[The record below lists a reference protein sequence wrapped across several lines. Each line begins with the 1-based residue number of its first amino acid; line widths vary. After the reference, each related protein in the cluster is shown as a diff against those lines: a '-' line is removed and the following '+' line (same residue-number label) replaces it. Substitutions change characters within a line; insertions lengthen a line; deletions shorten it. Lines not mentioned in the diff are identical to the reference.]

1 MRKMMACMLGAALCF
16 SMAGA
21 ETGVSSAEKASSPF
35 GRMIWN
41 RGWEFRLEDEPGK
54 SGWQTVHLPH
64 TFSLPYFMSDSFY
77 TGLGSYR
84 KKLVMPEEWQGKKVF
99 LDCGAAFQVAEVKVN
114 GKTAGRHEGGY
125 TAFRSDLTPFLK
137 PGENWVEVR
146 VDNRWSP
153 RIAPRAG
160 EHTFSGGLYRNV
172 HLHVCSPVYLPAHG
186 VWVQTPE
193 VTAAT
198 GRSGF

>member
-99 LDCGAAFQVAEVKVN
+99 LDCGASFQVAEVKVN

-160 EHTFSGGLYRNV
+160 EHTFSGGLYRNC
-172 HLHVCSPVYLPAHG
+172 LLYTSPSPRD
-186 VWVQTPE
+186 T
-193 VTAAT
+193 
-198 GRSGF
+198 R

>member
-1 MRKMMACMLGAALCF
+1 
-16 SMAGA
+16 
-21 ETGVSSAEKASSPF
+21 
-35 GRMIWN
+35 MIWN

-99 LDCGAAFQVAEVKVN
+99 LDCGASFQVAEVKVN

-137 PGENWVEVR
+137 PGENGWRYGWITAGAPALRRGRGSILFRRTVPERASAR
-146 VDNRWSP
+146 VFSRVSARARSMGSDAGGDGGP
-153 RIAPRAG
+153 REGPDFDG
-160 EHTFSGGLYRNV
+160 SE
-172 HLHVCSPVYLPAHG
+172 
-186 VWVQTPE
+186 E
-193 VTAAT
+193 
-198 GRSGF
+198 

>member
-21 ETGVSSAEKASSPF
+21 ETGVSSAEKASPLF

-77 TGLGSYR
+77 TGFGSYR

-114 GKTAGRHEGGY
+114 GKTAGRHEGGVY
-125 TAFRSDLTPFLK
+125 GLPVGFDAFPEARREL
-137 PGENWVEVR
+137 
-146 VDNRWSP
+146 
-153 RIAPRAG
+153 
-160 EHTFSGGLYRNV
+160 GG
-172 HLHVCSPVYLPAHG
+172 G
-186 VWVQTPE
+186 
-193 VTAAT
+193 T
-198 GRSGF
+198 GG

>member
-21 ETGVSSAEKASSPF
+21 ETGVSSAEKASPLF

-77 TGLGSYR
+77 TGFGDGTCGTVRQHPTKAYR
-84 KKLVMPEEWQGKKVF
+84 SRDRPSRRYRTRTGACLSGDGFLPE
-99 LDCGAAFQVAEVKVN
+99 
-114 GKTAGRHEGGY
+114 
-125 TAFRSDLTPFLK
+125 
-137 PGENWVEVR
+137 
-146 VDNRWSP
+146 
-153 RIAPRAG
+153 
-160 EHTFSGGLYRNV
+160 
-172 HLHVCSPVYLPAHG
+172 
-186 VWVQTPE
+186 
-193 VTAAT
+193 
-198 GRSGF
+198 

>member
-84 KKLVMPEEWQGKKVF
+84 TVCRTVTF
-99 LDCGAAFQVAEVKVN
+99 LTIPVSFFTSVKIR
-114 GKTAGRHEGGY
+114 T
-125 TAFRSDLTPFLK
+125 F
-137 PGENWVEVR
+137 
-146 VDNRWSP
+146 
-153 RIAPRAG
+153 PRAAV
-160 EHTFSGGLYRNV
+160 TSGV
-172 HLHVCSPVYLPAHG
+172 
-186 VWVQTPE
+186 
-193 VTAAT
+193 
-198 GRSGF
+198 

>member
-1 MRKMMACMLGAALCF
+1 MKERTWRNGNIRMRKMMACMLGAALCF

-21 ETGVSSAEKASSPF
+21 ETGVSSAEKASPLF

-77 TGLGSYR
+77 TGFGSYR

-137 PGENWVEVR
+137 PGEN
-146 VDNRWSP
+146 
-153 RIAPRAG
+153 
-160 EHTFSGGLYRNV
+160 
-172 HLHVCSPVYLPAHG
+172 
-186 VWVQTPE
+186 
-193 VTAAT
+193 
-198 GRSGF
+198 

>member
-1 MRKMMACMLGAALCF
+1 
-16 SMAGA
+16 MAGA
-21 ETGVSSAEKASSPF
+21 ETGVSSAEKVAFPCE
-35 GRMIWN
+35 RMIWN

-54 SGWQTVHLPH
+54 STWQTVHLPH

-77 TGLGSYR
+77 TGRGTYR

-137 PGENWVEVR
+137 LGENWVEVR

-153 RIAPRAG
+153 AWRRGRGSILFPEACTG
-160 EHTFSGGLYRNV
+160 TYICTCV
-172 HLHVCSPVYLPAHG
+172 LPCICLR
-186 VWVQTPE
+186 TE
-193 VTAAT
+193 Y
-198 GRSGF
+198 GFRRRR

>member
-1 MRKMMACMLGAALCF
+1 MMACMLGAALCF

-77 TGLGSYR
+77 TGFGSYR
-84 KKLVMPEEWQGKKVF
+84 RKLVMPEEWQGKKVF

-125 TAFRSDLTPFLK
+125 TASDGFDAFLK
-137 PGENWVEVR
+137 RGENWWRCARTAGTPV
-146 VDNRWSP
+146 
-153 RIAPRAG
+153 APRGRVPFPAG
-160 EHTFSGGLYRNV
+160 LPERASARVLRASSSAR
-172 HLHVCSPVYLPAHG
+172 HL
-186 VWVQTPE
+186 VQTPE
-193 VTAAT
+193 VTPSA
-198 GRSGF
+198 GRSAFWRQ

>member
-1 MRKMMACMLGAALCF
+1 
-16 SMAGA
+16 
-21 ETGVSSAEKASSPF
+21 
-35 GRMIWN
+35 
-41 RGWEFRLEDEPGK
+41 
-54 SGWQTVHLPH
+54 
-64 TFSLPYFMSDSFY
+64 MSDSFY
-77 TGLGSYR
+77 TGFGSYR

-160 EHTFSGGLYRNV
+160 EHTFPEDCTGTFICTCV
-172 HLHVCSPVYLPAHG
+172 LPCICPR
-186 VWVQTPE
+186 TE
-193 VTAAT
+193 Y
-198 GRSGF
+198 GFRRRR

>member
-1 MRKMMACMLGAALCF
+1 
-16 SMAGA
+16 MAGA
-21 ETGVSSAEKASSPF
+21 ETGVSSAEKASPLF

-77 TGLGSYR
+77 TGFGSYR

-160 EHTFSGGLYRNV
+160 EHTFPEDCTGTFICTCV
-172 HLHVCSPVYLPAHG
+172 LPCICPR
-186 VWVQTPE
+186 TE
-193 VTAAT
+193 Y
-198 GRSGF
+198 GFRRRR